1 MSSDEEKESSFRAQ
15 ILDLAPEDRGVR
27 IEMVIDD
34 EERVL
39 CELEQRPPRVKGI
52 ALHMHSNVPIVSE
65 DGVEIEERC
74 DYVVLDIMQVMHV
87 KHVLAGIS
95 IVDKRDGTPLD

>member
-1 MSSDEEKESSFRAQ
+1 MSSDEEKETQFRAQ

-27 IEMVIDD
+27 IEMIIDD

-39 CELEQRPPRVKGI
+39 SQLENRPPRVRGLG
-52 ALHMHSNVPIVSE
+52 LHMHSSVPLVSE

-87 KHVLAGIS
+87 KSVLAGIS